1 MQHTIKIEILNNKA
15 LDLLK
20 TLEDLNLIRLHQ
32 NSFPTKDT
40 SAIRFLKG
48 KMTKQPIEEVE
59 RQLRELRGS
68 WS

>member
-1 MQHTIKIEILNNKA
+1 MRQTITIDIVDEKA

-20 TLEDLNLIRLHQ
+20 NLESLNLIRLHQ
-32 NSFPTKDT
+32 GTIPIKDT

-48 KMTKQPIEEVE
+48 KMTKQSPEEIE